1 MNKTSN
7 VVVNI
12 LTEFKGLSNVKKA
25 ENAFGGLADSIKRLA
40 SAYAI
45 EQVVTRSIDAFKAES
60 AAVALLTN
68 SLANLGI
75 QYNDIQ
81 PVVEKNVNSMTN
93 LGFKSADTIDAL
105 AKLTTALGNPAKAL
119 DVLATTADLARYKNM
134 SLAETGV
141 LVAKAIAGNSRAFAD
156 LGLKIDKTLTPQ
168 NAFNKLLDQAKAKA
182 GGAAEAYANTLGGS
196 LDVAAAK
203 ADKASVSLG
212 QALAPAI
219 KQLADFAVTF
229 LVPILNVIANNITPI
244 LTMVGAI
251 AALTLGIKALGIA
264 SAVAA
269 GEMALNPLFA
279 AAAGV
284 GLVAGLLLKK
294 SAPSTGSP
302 LRAAAGRGGVV
313 GAYQGVT
320 AITKQTEATKKLS
333 DAETILAKFEKQW
346 NTDSLKAANQQKI
359 ADAAKIKAEKDKIA
373 LEKAKQ
379 VLQQSGKV
387 LDVQQAEIVA
397 ALMNTADPAIITRLQ
412 LQQALLNDNA
422 DAAGMLAQKVLE
434 AQKQSLLLSSTDPFA
449 NWQTKTA
456 IDEINNLIIA
466 LQNLGIAKSN
476 AITGVTPEMIANGTG
491 YVSSQGLSSNSL
503 ASGSFSQYYQGLSG
517 GLYGSTPAINLDLT
531 LHSDIPMVANSL
543 ANQSAA
549 GTPSTLNRLNFNF
562 G

>member
-40 SAYAI
+40 GAYAI

-105 AKLTTALGNPAKAL
+105 TKLTTALGNPAKAL

-182 GGAAEAYANTLGGS
+182 GGAAEAYSKTLAGG
-196 LDVAAAK
+196 LDVASAK

-219 KQLADFAVTF
+219 KKLADFAVTF

-251 AALTLGIKALGIA
+251 AALTLGMKALGIA

-269 GEMALNPLFA
+269 GEMALNPIFA
-279 AAAGV
+279 GGALAGATVFGAKGVWNTVKQIPEAIKNFGLSVV
-284 GLVAGLLLKK
+284 GQSSGTNLTPTQKKITETDKLTNAERILAGL
-294 SAPSTGSP
+294 
-302 LRAAAGRGGVV
+302 
-313 GAYQGVT
+313 
-320 AITKQTEATKKLS
+320 
-333 DAETILAKFEKQW
+333 EKQW
-346 NTDSLKAANQQKI
+346 NADSLKAANAQKQ

-397 ALMNTADPAIITRLQ
+397 ALMNTADPAVITRLQ

-434 AQKQSLLLSSTDPFA
+434 AQKEILTLQGQNPFG
-449 NWQTKTA
+449 NWGTQTA
-456 IDEINNLIIA
+456 IDEINNLIKA
-466 LQNLGIAKSN
+466 LNDLGMAKAAVGLSGTT
-476 AITGVTPEMIANGTG
+476 AAGTAYTNGTM
-491 YVSSQGLSSNSL
+491 L
-503 ASGSFSQYYQGLSG
+503 ASGAIVAQDAQGWGVLAPSPNAP
-517 GLYGSTPAINLDLT
+517 SINLDLT
-531 LHSDIPMVANSL
+531 LHSDIPMVAQGL
-543 ANQSAA
+543 ANQSAS